1 MDCSRP
7 LARVLL
13 GTAAAVV
20 LVSCSA
26 QEPPPGDAAASGTPA
41 TASPT
46 SSGGSPATSTTSSAT
61 VTASPSASPS
71 ATPSPRPSLP
81 DAADGGNR
89 RACADGRC
97 EIRVKRRAQI
107 PLPARYGIGPIQVT
121 GVNSRE
127 VTLFAPL
134 NTSKFSSDGGCSPTI
149 TGPSLGA
156 PGYVS
161 LTCPVSAKAVI
172 NKMRLEVLG
181 AVGKTAVL
189 RIRPAK

>member
-46 SSGGSPATSTTSSAT
+46 SSGASPATSTTSSAT
-61 VTASPSASPS
+61 VTA
-71 ATPSPRPSLP
+71 SPRPSLP

-121 GVNSRE
+121 GVSSRE

-156 PGYVS
+156 PGYIS
-161 LTCPVSAKAVI
+161 LTCPVSAKTVI

-181 AVGKTAVL
+181 AVGRTAVL

>member
-26 QEPPPGDAAASGTPA
+26 QEPPPGDTAASGTPA

-46 SSGGSPATSTTSSAT
+46 SSGGSPATSPATSAT
-61 VTASPSASPS
+61 PSTSVS

-81 DAADGGNR
+81 GAADGGNR

-121 GVNSRE
+121 GVDSRE

-156 PGYVS
+156 PGYIS
-161 LTCPVSAKAVI
+161 LTCPVSAKTVI
-172 NKMRLEVLG
+172 NNMRLEVLG
-181 AVGKTAVL
+181 AVGRTAVL